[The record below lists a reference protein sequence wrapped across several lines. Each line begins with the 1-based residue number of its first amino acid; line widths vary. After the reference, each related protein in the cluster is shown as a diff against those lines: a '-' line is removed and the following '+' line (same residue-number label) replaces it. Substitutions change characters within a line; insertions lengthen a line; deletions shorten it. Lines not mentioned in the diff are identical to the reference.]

1 MPESPEQKS
10 LREERSRTF
19 GDVADVYERTR
30 PSYPERATR
39 WLADGQVSR
48 VLELGAGTG
57 KLTAQMAAWG
67 HEIIA
72 TEPSSPMLE
81 RLAAQLDVPAV
92 RSGAEQLP
100 FANDSFDVVVVAQ
113 AYHWFDTTKALP
125 EIARV
130 LRPAGLFSLIWNL
143 RDESIPWTRKLAE
156 IVGSEDHD
164 LSKEIEGISGSGF
177 FEPAEHAK
185 FGFWQDLDLPGLL
198 GLVQSRSYI
207 AALSESE
214 RMEVMERVR
223 ELYDSYGRGPDGL
236 RLRYR
241 TDCYRA
247 RVIKDAL
254 APEDVEPP
262 GGGDLLFDFR

>member
-1 MPESPEQKS
+1 MPESPEKKS
-10 LREERSRTF
+10 IREERSRTF
-19 GDVADVYERTR
+19 GEVADVYERTR
-30 PSYPERATR
+30 PSYPDRATR
-39 WLADGQVSR
+39 WLANGQVSR
-48 VLELGAGTG
+48 MLELGAGTG
-57 KLTAQMAAWG
+57 KLTAQLAERG
-67 HEIIA
+67 HEVIA

-81 RLAAQLDVPAV
+81 RLVAALDVAAV

-100 FANDSFDVVVVAQ
+100 FANSSFDVVVVAQ

-130 LRPAGLFSLIWNL
+130 LRPGGLLSLVWNV
-143 RDESIPWTRKLAE
+143 RDESIPWTRKLTE
-156 IVGSEDHD
+156 IIGSEDNSPRED
-164 LSKEIEGISGSGF
+164 IDGIAASGF
-177 FEPAEHAK
+177 FEPPEHAR

-198 GLVQSRSYI
+198 GLVRSRSYI
-207 AALSESE
+207 AALGESE
-214 RMEVMERVR
+214 RTEVMERVR

-241 TDCYRA
+241 TTCYRA
-247 RVIKDAL
+247 RVIKEAL